1 MRKFLPSPWQHV
13 WIQFSSA
20 LDSFM
25 SIVFR
30 WPNAPEH
37 EGVQEHLRRLIQ
49 KHPKN
54 NFSFI
59 SLSSIQS
66 SRFPKMRTLGLL
78 GGMSWESSSL
88 YYINMNRAVREKLGG
103 THSCKIIMYSF
114 DFAEI
119 EELQAA
125 GDWVALAGMLAKE
138 AVALQKAGA
147 EGLVLAT
154 NTMHKVATEIE
165 NASGLPIL
173 HIADFTGAKI
183 VQRGLSKVGLL
194 ATRYTMEQDFYKER
208 LRERFGLEVLVPSK
222 DERDTVHGVIYNELV
237 RGVVRDESKQAYL
250 EIVRSLVL
258 RGAECIILGCT
269 EITLLIGQTDCSVP
283 VFDTTAL
290 HCEGAVEWA
299 LFVD

>member
-1 MRKFLPSPWQHV
+1 
-13 WIQFSSA
+13 
-20 LDSFM
+20 
-25 SIVFR
+25 
-30 WPNAPEH
+30 
-37 EGVQEHLRRLIQ
+37 
-49 KHPKN
+49 
-54 NFSFI
+54 
-59 SLSSIQS
+59 
-66 SRFPKMRTLGLL
+66 MRTLGLL

-103 THSCKIIMYSF
+103 THSCKMIMYSF

-119 EELQAA
+119 EKLQAA
-125 GDWVALAGMLAKE
+125 DNWSALAEMLAKE
-138 AVALQKAGA
+138 AIGLQKAGA

-208 LRERFGLEVLVPSK
+208 LQDRFGLEVLLPSK
-222 DERDTVHGVIYNELV
+222 DGRDAVHNIIYNELV
-237 RGVVRDESKQAYL
+237 RGIIREESKQAYL
-250 EIVRSLVL
+250 DIVRSLIAA
-258 RGAECIILGCT
+258 GAECIILGCT
-269 EITLLIGQTDCSVP
+269 EITLLIGQADCAVA

-290 HCEGAVEWA
+290 HCEGAVEWV
-299 LFVD
+299 LSPV